1 MRIISIY
8 DSSTWPSSSVY
19 LQQKKA
25 SSAANTPVAFG
36 VTQTKRL
43 QWPQSSD
50 RIQILMR
57 MILVLDETATL
68 RIARFF
74 EG

>member
-8 DSSTWPSSSVY
+8 DSSICPPSSVY
-19 LQQKKA
+19 LQQKLA
-25 SSAANTPVAFG
+25 AFGANTPAAFE
-36 VTQTKRL
+36 VTQTNRL
-43 QWPQSSD
+43 QWPPSSD
-50 RIQILMR
+50 KIQILMR

-68 RIARFF
+68 RIAPSL

>member
-8 DSSTWPSSSVY
+8 DSSTSSAGSVY
-19 LQQKKA
+19 LQQKQA
-25 SSAANTPVAFG
+25 GATANIPAAFG